1 MENLCNSG
9 GGSYLQQDDQLQR
22 DYNELVV
29 INHRQEKRV
38 HHHVNRA
45 QNLTIGYLTLLG
57 IYMIPICSYRSS
69 ATASS
74 LQYYCQN
81 WWVPFAISLLTS
93 VIYFITFLD
102 VVNKFYRNQ
111 YYLEVN
117 RIDQQNLKSR
127 IREAKDHESKGHRKV
142 QIICRQGEPDPVL
155 LFKRKLYICFT
166 VSALIAISLL
176 QLYAFRLFS
185 C

>member
-1 MENLCNSG
+1 MAKLCNSG
-9 GGSYLQQDDQLQR
+9 CCSYLQQENQLQR

-29 INHRQEKRV
+29 INRRQEKRV
-38 HHHVNRA
+38 HHHGNRA

-57 IYMIPICSYRSS
+57 IYMIPISHYRSS
-69 ATASS
+69 TTSS

-81 WWVPFAISLLTS
+81 WWVPFAISLSTS

-102 VVNKFYRNQ
+102 VVNKFYWTW
-111 YYLEVN
+111 YYLDVN
-117 RIDQQNLKSR
+117 RIDQQSLQSR
-127 IREAKDHESKGHRKV
+127 IREAKDESNGHCKI
-142 QIICRQGEPDPVL
+142 QILCPQGQPDPVQ

-176 QLYAFRLFS
+176 QLYACRLIP